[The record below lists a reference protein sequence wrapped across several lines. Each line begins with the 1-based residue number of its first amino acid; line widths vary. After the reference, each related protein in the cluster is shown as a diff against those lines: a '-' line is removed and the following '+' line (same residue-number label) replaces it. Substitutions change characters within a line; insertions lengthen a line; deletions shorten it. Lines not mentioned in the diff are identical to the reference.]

1 MEQINLAVSDA
12 VRRYAFE
19 NRLSLSAFARTFNMR
34 CSTLYA
40 KISGKNPWT
49 LSEADDLA
57 RMGVDVPALGTTEGV
72 EQ

>member
-19 NRLSLSAFARTFNMR
+19 NRLSLSAFARAFNMC
-34 CSTLYA
+34 CSTLHA

-57 RMGVDVPALGTTEGV
+57 RMGVNVPALGTTEGV

>member
-1 MEQINLAVSDA
+1 MKLINQCVSDA
-12 VRRYAFE
+12 VRLYAFTH
-19 NRLSLSAFARTFNMR
+19 RKSLSAFARDFGINR
-34 CSTLYA
+34 STLQA
-40 KISGKNPWT
+40 KISGKNPWS